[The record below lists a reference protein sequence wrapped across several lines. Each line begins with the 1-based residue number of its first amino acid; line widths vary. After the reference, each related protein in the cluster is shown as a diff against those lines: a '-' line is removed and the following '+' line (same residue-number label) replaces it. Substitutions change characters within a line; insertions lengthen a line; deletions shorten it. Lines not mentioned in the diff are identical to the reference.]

1 MRKIRDRDYIL
12 DSDGNNNIE
21 KYLNEDGVVRLGQMI
36 NRVLINPEYQ
46 SKSIVSNL
54 NELDKYYPLTKK
66 RRFAMQIRINGDD
79 YALNPIFQSLLMP
92 AYICKIAGTKLPCY
106 FQASSSGHSML
117 KWHFLR
123 IILNDIL
130 FGEVPYSHLFLHGNI
145 LGLNG
150 KPMSKHAGNA
160 VQPSE
165 LFRELKDKRFVRYML
180 IKSISFKDVLIQID
194 LSKNEYLKI
203 KTKLDQLENGLRV
216 KSTEKIVSLIEGGF
230 KELERMNFKL
240 ALENLYL
247 VCRKAELVDGLEGN
261 EELTKKFMA
270 LKNILLN

>member
-1 MRKIRDRDYIL
+1 
-12 DSDGNNNIE
+12 
-21 KYLNEDGVVRLGQMI
+21 MI

-194 LSKNEYLKI
+194 LSKMSI
-203 KTKLDQLENGLRV
+203 SRSKLNLTNLR
-216 KSTEKIVSLIEGGF
+216 
-230 KELERMNFKL
+230 M
-240 ALENLYL
+240 
-247 VCRKAELVDGLEGN
+247 VCE
-261 EELTKKFMA
+261 
-270 LKNILLN
+270 